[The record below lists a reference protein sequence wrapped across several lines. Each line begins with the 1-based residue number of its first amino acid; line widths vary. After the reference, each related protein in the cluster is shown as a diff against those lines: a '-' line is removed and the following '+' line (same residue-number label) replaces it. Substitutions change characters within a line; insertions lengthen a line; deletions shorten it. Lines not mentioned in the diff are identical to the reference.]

1 MKNVILP
8 TRPYQLFFEH
18 RPEYLF
24 AYVQSHEMSY
34 EIARGYWVEILS
46 MLHRRRYKR
55 VLVEKNI
62 AQPLAP
68 HDVLE
73 LVTEVAHS
81 GCNSTVFAV
90 YDRYFDPERSKLEEM
105 IGTNRGLR
113 LKIGDDVGAL
123 ERWLVGQAIQ
133 TAPLKGQ
140 FPHARRDEARP
151 SVIRTAA

>member
-1 MKNVILP
+1 MKNVVLP

-24 AYVQSHEMSY
+24 AYVHSAEISY

-62 AQPLAP
+62 ALPLAP
-68 HDVLE
+68 HEVLD
-73 LVTEVAHS
+73 LVSEVSNS

-90 YDRYFDPERSKLEEM
+90 YDHYFDADRSKLEEM
-105 IGTNRGLR
+105 MGTNRGLR
-113 LKIGDDVGAL
+113 LKIGDDAATL

-133 TAPLKGQ
+133 IAPLRGQ
-140 FPHARRDEARP
+140 FPLIPTEDARP
-151 SVIRTAA
+151 LVRGKTA